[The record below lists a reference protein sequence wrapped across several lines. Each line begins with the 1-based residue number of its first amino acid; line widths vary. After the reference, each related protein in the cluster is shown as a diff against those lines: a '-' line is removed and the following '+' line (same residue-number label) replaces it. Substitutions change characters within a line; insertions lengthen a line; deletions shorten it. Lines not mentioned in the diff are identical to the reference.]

1 MTKNK
6 QAIPCPSWSILGSMC
21 ECWLRVI
28 NALKIFWFL
37 RDMLDN
43 SAIIFWCAV
52 SWLLSWQVFLGGKC
66 VSEGWRP
73 IRVVDG
79 RRKRKYRRM
88 FTDEELEYAARILNF
103 FAPRPRCV
111 CGSRSFKYRIG
122 KNGMLEA
129 FCLECNMR
137 YVFEPKKRMWLHTAV
152 SPLLAVQDEIIIQ
165 NDEVWELMLWCRLN

>member
-1 MTKNK
+1 M
-6 QAIPCPSWSILGSMC
+6 G
-21 ECWLRVI
+21 
-28 NALKIFWFL
+28 FL
-37 RDMLDN
+37 CGGCGATWR
-43 SAIIFWCAV
+43 
-52 SWLLSWQVFLGGKC
+52 VFLGGKR

-73 IRVVDG
+73 IRVMG
-79 RRKRKYRRM
+79 RRQKRKYRRM

-137 YVFEPKKRMWLHTAV
+137 YMFEPKKRMWLHTAV
-152 SPLLAVQDEIIIQ
+152 SPLLAAQDEIIIQ
-165 NDEVWELMLWCRLN
+165 NDEAWELILREKVKNNLNRKASQNIWGRMEILQEKTGIKFAISPTSIKLKL